1 MSYTIRYIMVV
12 MMMTVL
18 VSSVSGQD
26 QTIVLDSFNRLKT
39 LGDVVVE
46 LVHGDE
52 YKATYAILKGFE
64 HDLSFENKEGQLFI
78 RVNPPKGSKYNRLV
92 TKARVTLTYK
102 ELRDIDISAMSE
114 VRSTDTLQSPFLKIR
129 ASKGGRG
136 RFVLNVFDVKLE
148 TRLRGSLSLQG
159 KTQTLKIE
167 SLTNSVITADNFFA
181 KEVDVIAADNSRVN
195 IRCERAIYGKSSSG
209 AAVLCIGS
217 PTYKNI
223 DDRDGGKFVVRE

>member
-1 MSYTIRYIMVV
+1 MSYTIRFIFFI
-12 MMMTVL
+12 MMMTAVVNS
-18 VSSVSGQD
+18 VSSQH
-26 QTIVLDSFNRLKT
+26 QNIVLDSFNRLKT

-46 LVHGDE
+46 LVRGDE
-52 YKATYAILKGFE
+52 YKASYAILKGFE
-64 HDLSFENKEGQLFI
+64 HDLTFENKDGLLFI

-102 ELRDIDISAMSE
+102 DLRDIDISAMSE
-114 VRSTDTLQSPFLKIR
+114 VRSVDTLQSPFLKIR

-148 TRLRGSLSLQG
+148 THLQGSLSLQG

-167 SLTNSVITADNFFA
+167 ALTSSVVTADNLFA
-181 KEVDVIAADNSRVN
+181 KEVDVIAADKSRVN

-209 AAVLCIGS
+209 AAVVCIGS

-223 DDRDGGKFVVRE
+223 DERGGGKFVVRE